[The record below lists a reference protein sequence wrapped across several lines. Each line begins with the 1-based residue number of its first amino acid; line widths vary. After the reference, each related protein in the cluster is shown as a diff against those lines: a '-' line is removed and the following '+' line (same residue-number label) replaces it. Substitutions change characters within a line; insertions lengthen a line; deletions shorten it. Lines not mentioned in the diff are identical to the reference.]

1 MIPVDDPFTL
11 SRLFHLNSEPWLNEQ
26 AYREAPFLHEYMDHT
41 GASARVDLP
50 APEGGALARIF
61 AARQSVRAFAP
72 WTMPLATL
80 SELLFAAHGVVG
92 IMPLDAGGAYLRRS
106 VPSAGA
112 LYPLEIFLLLRD
124 VENLEDGI
132 YGFDPRSHALDRLF
146 LRERLEQA
154 LGAFYT
160 LPFIGGANAI
170 VCHVAVFGRC
180 QKKYG
185 PRGYRYILLEAGH
198 SAQNLCLAAEER
210 GLATLCMGGF
220 KDSMLN
226 RCLGLSVPDEGV
238 VYSVAVG
245 KAEKPLPSANAPGT
259 MSAPD

>member
-1 MIPVDDPFTL
+1 MIPVDDPVSL
-11 SRLFHLNSEPWLNEQ
+11 SRLYHLNSEPWLNEQ
-26 AYREAPFLHEYMDHT
+26 AYRQTPFLHEYMDHP
-41 GASARVDLP
+41 GATLRVDLP
-50 APEGGALARIF
+50 TPCGGALASLF
-61 AARQSVRAFAP
+61 ASRQSTRAFAAG
-72 WTMPLATL
+72 TMALATL
-80 SELLFAAHGVVG
+80 SDLLFAAHGVVD
-92 IMPLDAGGAYLRRS
+92 IAPLETGGAYLRRS

-146 LRERLEQA
+146 SRARLEEA
-154 LGAFYT
+154 LDAFYT
-160 LPFIGGANAI
+160 LPFLAGANAI
-170 VCHVAVFGRC
+170 VCHAAVFGRC

-198 SAQNLCLAAEER
+198 SAQNLCLAAQER

-220 KDSMLN
+220 RDSTLN
-226 RCLGLSVPDEGV
+226 RCLGLREPGEGV

-245 KAEKPLPSANAPGT
+245 RPAPAPAPAVVNA
-259 MSAPD
+259 ARA

>member
-1 MIPVDDPFTL
+1 
-11 SRLFHLNSEPWLNEQ
+11 
-26 AYREAPFLHEYMDHT
+26 MDHA

-50 APEGGALARIF
+50 APAGGALARMF
-61 AARQSVRAFAP
+61 AARQSTRAFAP

-92 IMPLDAGGAYLRRS
+92 IMPLEAGGAYLRRS

-112 LYPLEIFLLLRD
+112 LYPLEIFVLLRD
-124 VENLEDGI
+124 IENLEDGI

-146 LRERLEQA
+146 LRTRLEQA

-160 LPFIGGANAI
+160 SPYLGGANVI

-226 RCLGLSVPDEGV
+226 RCLGLSAPDEGV

-245 KAEKPLPSANAPGT
+245 KAEKPLPSVNARDAV
-259 MSAPD
+259 SAPD

>member
-1 MIPVDDPFTL
+1 MIPVDDPLSL

-26 AYREAPFLHEYMDHT
+26 AYREAPFLHEYMDHP
-41 GASARVDLP
+41 GASTRVNLP
-50 APEGGALARIF
+50 APAGGALAGIF
-61 AARQSVRAFAP
+61 SARQSVRAFAP

-80 SELLFAAHGVVG
+80 SDLLFAAHGVVG
-92 IMPLDAGGAYLRRS
+92 IMPLETGGAYLRRS

-112 LYPLEIFLLLRD
+112 LYPLEIFVLLRN
-124 VENLEDGI
+124 VEGIEDGI

-146 LRERLEQA
+146 PRAQVDEA

-160 LPFIGGANAI
+160 FPFITGANA
-170 VCHVAVFGRC
+170 VFCHVAVFGRC

-220 KDSMLN
+220 KDSTLN
-226 RCLGLSVPDEGV
+226 RCLGLRAPDEGV

-245 KAEKPLPSANAPGT
+245 KAEKPSPSVRARDAV
-259 MSAPD
+259 SAPD

>member
-1 MIPVDDPFTL
+1 MIPVDDPLSL

-26 AYREAPFLHEYMDHT
+26 AYRETPFLHEYMDRA
-41 GASARVDLP
+41 GASTRVELP
-50 APEGGALARIF
+50 SPAGGALAKMF
-61 AARQSVRAFAP
+61 AGRQSTRAFAT

-80 SELLFAAHGVVG
+80 SDLLFAAHGVVG
-92 IMPLDAGGAYLRRS
+92 IMPLDSGGAYLRRS

-112 LYPLEIFLLLRD
+112 LYPLEIVILLRD
-124 VENLEDGI
+124 IEGLEDGI
-132 YGFDPRSHALDRLF
+132 YGFDPRSHALDLLF
-146 LRERLEQA
+146 PRARLEQA
-154 LGAFYT
+154 LAAFYM
-160 LPFIGGANAI
+160 LPYLGGANAI
-170 VCHVAVFGRC
+170 LCHVAVFARC

-220 KDSMLN
+220 KDSTLN
-226 RCLGLSVPDEGV
+226 RCLGLKAPEEGV

-245 KAEKPLPSANAPGT
+245 MGEKPAA
-259 MSAPD
+259 A

>member
-1 MIPVDDPFTL
+1 MIPVDDPLSL

-26 AYREAPFLHEYMDHT
+26 AYRETPFLHEYMDHA

-50 APEGGALARIF
+50 APAGGALARMF
-61 AARQSVRAFAP
+61 AARHSARAFAA

-80 SELLFAAHGVVG
+80 SELLFAAHGVVE
-92 IMPLDAGGAYLRRS
+92 IMPLESGGAYLRRS

-124 VENLEDGI
+124 IEGLEDGI

-146 LRERLEQA
+146 PRARLEQA
-154 LGAFYT
+154 LGAFYM
-160 LPFIGGANAI
+160 LPYLGGANAI
-170 VCHVAVFGRC
+170 LCHVAVFGRC

-220 KDSMLN
+220 KDSTLN
-226 RCLGLSVPDEGV
+226 RCLGLSEPDEGV

-245 KAEKPLPSANAPGT
+245 MGAKPSPAVNTRDA
-259 MSAPD
+259 